1 MYPIDTPTAMNRA
14 GRIPFCI
21 TMLCLMA
28 ACGGSGNDPTAVSGD
43 APSVTDSAPAPGGT
57 PAPGHVPAPVADRP
71 RQGATCTRPMTPADR
86 SRTS

>member
-57 PAPGHVPAPVADRP
+57 PAPGHVPAPTPGPAP
-71 RQGATCTRPMTPADR
+71 NCGGACR
-86 SRTS
+86 STGRG